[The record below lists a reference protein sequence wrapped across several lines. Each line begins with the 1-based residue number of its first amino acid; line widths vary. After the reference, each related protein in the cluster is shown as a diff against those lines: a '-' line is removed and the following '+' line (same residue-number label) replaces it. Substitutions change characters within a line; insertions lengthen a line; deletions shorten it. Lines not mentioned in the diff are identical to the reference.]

1 MLEVYEIFKW
11 CFLACLVLTGIHC
24 YLGLHIVSR
33 GVIFVDLSLAQMAVF
48 GSCLALLFDCE
59 LGSSTSYF
67 MGLLFTFI
75 GAAIFS
81 LSRMRDERIPQEA
94 IIGIV
99 YAVSSAATILVLS
112 QAHHGFEKI
121 KAMLDGGILYVDGH
135 GVLKIFIIYA
145 VIGLFHFIFRK
156 RFLLISTNISEARDR
171 GMKIRL
177 WDFLFYI
184 TFGFVVTSS
193 VQIAGVLMVFSYL
206 VIPAVC
212 AILFTDKILNRL
224 IIGWAIGTVTS
235 AIGLLASYYVTIG
248 ETQGLPSGSS
258 VVTTFGVVL
267 IFAALLRLVMKK
279 LKWLWMLLKIAM

>member
-1 MLEVYEIFKW
+1 MLEVFEIFKW
-11 CFLACLVLTGIHC
+11 PFLACLILTGIHC

-33 GVIFVDLSLAQMAVF
+33 GVIFVDLSLAQMAAF
-48 GSCLALLFDCE
+48 GSSLALLFDCE

-67 MGLLFTFI
+67 MGLAFTFV

-81 LSRMRDERIPQEA
+81 LSRMRDERVPQEA

-99 YAVSSAATILVLS
+99 YAVASAATILILS

-121 KAMLDGGILYVDGH
+121 KSMLDGGILYVDGH

-156 RFLLISTNISEARDR
+156 QFLLISTNLSAARAS

-177 WDFLFYI
+177 WDFLFYM

-212 AILFTDKILNRL
+212 AILFTDKILPRL
-224 IIGWAIGTVTS
+224 LIGWGIGTLAS

-248 ETQGLPSGSS
+248 ETQGLPSGSA
-258 VVTTFGVVL
+258 VVTTFGIVL
-267 IFAALLRLVMKK
+267 ILAALLRLAVKK
-279 LKWLWMLLKIAM
+279 SKGTNG

>member
-1 MLEVYEIFKW
+1 MSEVFEIFKW
-11 CFLACLVLTGIHC
+11 PFLACLILTGIHC

-33 GVIFVDLSLAQMAVF
+33 GVIFVDLSLAQMAAF
-48 GSCLALLFDCE
+48 GSSLALLFECE

-67 MGLLFTFI
+67 MGLAFTFV

-99 YAVSSAATILVLS
+99 YAVASAATILILS

-121 KAMLDGGILYVDGH
+121 KAMLDGGILYVDSNGT
-135 GVLKIFIIYA
+135 LKIFLIYA

-156 RFLLISTNISEARDR
+156 QFLLISTNITEARSR
-171 GMKIRL
+171 GMKIRF

-224 IIGWAIGTVTS
+224 IIGWTIGTLTS

-248 ETQGLPSGSS
+248 NTQGLPSGSS
-258 VVTTFGVVL
+258 VVTTFGLVL
-267 IFAALLRLVMKK
+267 ILAVLLRLTIRRFG
-279 LKWLWMLLKIAM
+279 LLK